1 LPSAVT
7 STSVGDARGSRA
19 RPTGSA
25 QLIQAN
31 SSSRTAATPP
41 PIIQGRRRHSGGR
54 GGATGAGGGSAPST
68 GVLGSRLSLTRIFM
82 RAVSA
87 ANAEE
92 IWRGSE
98 GARRVRPAAPLR
110 QWRLAERSPHLAPL
124 AMADT
129 EHEGEKR
136 RVLSNRQVLAFVV
149 RQWRRRPKLFAV
161 TAGFMLLATLCDL
174 SIPWAAGRPDRR
186 GGRSGAAG
194 GRGVGRLGGAGRHLR
209 AVLQPQTGGVADDE
223 RFRRP
228 QHGGDDQRGLRAG
241 AVLLLDWHAD
251 TFAGSTVRKVTRAM
265 WGYDNISDTLIL
277 MLGPALLVLFG
288 LSASMFVR
296 DAWPAWSRW
305 CSWLIYM
312 ALSVWLTQRYIR
324 PGQPDLQRAG
334 FEAGRRSGGRH
345 RRGAAIKSFGAEE
358 RESARFAET
367 TGAWRAASIRTW
379 NRFADNALV
388 MNVLTAILQ
397 ASMTGIL
404 VLAWAQGRAEPG
416 DVAFAVTAYMLMAGY
431 LRTSATWCAACR
443 RASTTWRMSPPS
455 RARRPRWTT
464 GPARRP
470 SGRQGEIAFEDVT
483 FRYKNALEPLYEGFS
498 LRIAPGE
505 RVALVGPTG
514 AGKST
519 FVKLVQRLYDVQGG
533 RILID
538 GQDVSQVRQATLR
551 PALAVVPQDP
561 ALFHRAI
568 AENIA
573 YGRPEATADEIKL
586 AARRAR
592 AHDFI
597 MRLPKG
603 YDTLVGERGVKLSG
617 GERQRVAIARAFL
630 ADAPILVL
638 DEATSSLDVE
648 TERQVQAAMDELM
661 EGRTTIVIA
670 HRLSTIRGADR
681 ILVFHDGRVVEEGR
695 HGELLSRGGA
705 YARLSAV
712 AEGAA

>member
-1 LPSAVT
+1 
-7 STSVGDARGSRA
+7 
-19 RPTGSA
+19 
-25 QLIQAN
+25 
-31 SSSRTAATPP
+31 
-41 PIIQGRRRHSGGR
+41 
-54 GGATGAGGGSAPST
+54 
-68 GVLGSRLSLTRIFM
+68 
-82 RAVSA
+82 
-87 ANAEE
+87 
-92 IWRGSE
+92 
-98 GARRVRPAAPLR
+98 
-110 QWRLAERSPHLAPL
+110 
-124 AMADT
+124 MADT

-174 SIPWAAGRPDRR
+174 SIPWAAGALID
-186 GGRSGAAG
+186 A
-194 GRGVGRLGGAGRHLR
+194 
-209 AVLQPQTGGVADDE
+209 VADPE
-223 RFRRP
+223 RQADAAWGAWAALAGIYVLFFS
-228 QHGGDDQRGLRAG
+228 LRQVAWRTMS
-241 AVLLLDWHAD
+241 AFAAHNMEEMTNEAFARVQSFSSDWHAD

-296 DAWPAWSRW
+296 DALAGVVSLVLV
-305 CSWLIYM
+305 LIYM

-324 PGQPDLQRAG
+324 PVNLVSNALDSKL
-334 FEAGRRSGGRH
+334 GGVLADAI
-345 RRGAAIKSFGAEE
+345 GGVPAIKSFGAEE

-388 MNVLTAILQ
+388 MNILTAILQ

-431 LRTSATWCAACR
+431 LRNFGDMVRGLQKGIDDLEDVAAFSR
-443 RASTTWRMSPPS
+443 TTPEVDD
-455 RARRPRWTT
+455 RP
-464 GPARRP
+464 GAPAFRP
-470 SGRQGEIAFEDVT
+470 GRGEIAFEDVT

-561 ALFHRAI
+561 ALFHRTI